1 MQPCLNTTW
10 WFDFHTLNN
19 NLPSSTKLNQAG
31 KMSLLNYTSIPPPLE
46 ERIAR
51 YKSSVLIPEI
61 KKKQMMFVAGETGEP
76 AGETTTLIE
85 NIVHEQV
92 IAMVSTYRYRKMS

>member
-1 MQPCLNTTW
+1 
-10 WFDFHTLNN
+10 
-19 NLPSSTKLNQAG
+19 
-31 KMSLLNYTSIPPPLE
+31 MSLLNDTSIPPPLE

-51 YKSSVLIPEI
+51 YKSLVLIPEI
-61 KKKQMMFVAGETGEP
+61 KKQMMFVDAEKFET

-92 IAMVSTYRYRKMS
+92 IAMVSTYRCRKMS